1 METIKLPNSD
11 KIKVQSSLDFFLS
24 ITSVKE
30 KSLAEV
36 RKNLYNKFMAEYK
49 EDNYPI
55 VNLDDYRGKGERGTE
70 EDIVEEVVE
79 EKTSANNFLQA
90 LQKLKSQPPEE
101 NDEQEDEFAWDE
113 DESDLDEDESDW
125 DEEDVEESPELDE
138 DESIAY
144 GEEDEETEGY
154 KVDAEGGEEV
164 EDSKEYEVDTPDSPY
179 VSHGVYL
186 EDLLDGTAEIN
197 DYDENNGYD
206 QDTEEDTEWNEDSE
220 ADIEDEESD
229 TKEESIEWDEDEED
243 DSYVSSVEADEDWL
257 AEDEEDDESLED
269 SEEID
274 NEVEEP
280 IEEEEESLED
290 WISEDKSEAEI
301 VNVEPVESGTGEVE
315 YSDES
320 WFLEEP
326 TDSGEIVQQHVQKET
341 SMEDD
346 GKAADVPSN
355 VRAFIKQHPGSEMLY
370 VLKFYSKKDVE
381 KALKLGRIYKKGG
394 KLFI

>member
-1 METIKLPNSD
+1 METIKLPHSD

-55 VNLDDYRGKGERGTE
+55 VNLDDYRGKGEVGTE
-70 EDIVEEVVE
+70 EDIAEEVVE

-101 NDEQEDEFAWDE
+101 NDEPEDEFDWDE
-113 DESDLDEDESDW
+113 DESDW
-125 DEEDVEESPELDE
+125 NEEDVEESPELDE

-144 GEEDEETEGY
+144 GEEDGEETEGY

-197 DYDENNGYD
+197 DYDENNWY
-206 QDTEEDTEWNEDSE
+206 
-220 ADIEDEESD
+220 
-229 TKEESIEWDEDEED
+229 
-243 DSYVSSVEADEDWL
+243 
-257 AEDEEDDESLED
+257 
-269 SEEID
+269 
-274 NEVEEP
+274 
-280 IEEEEESLED
+280 
-290 WISEDKSEAEI
+290 
-301 VNVEPVESGTGEVE
+301 
-315 YSDES
+315 
-320 WFLEEP
+320 
-326 TDSGEIVQQHVQKET
+326 
-341 SMEDD
+341 
-346 GKAADVPSN
+346 
-355 VRAFIKQHPGSEMLY
+355 
-370 VLKFYSKKDVE
+370 
-381 KALKLGRIYKKGG
+381 
-394 KLFI
+394 